1 MSARKHI
8 QSIEGDATPSDIFQ
22 PHLMGVELFD
32 DMDEVFLEARQLAAG
47 QHPDTGE
54 PELDQAKR
62 AVAIVTPGRLIVL
75 DPCPDSNTVPEDELL
90 PMLAMLPS
98 RSPLNI
104 SVILYTNLEA
114 LTTDMTKAIPF
125 RGYLLAWATAGHNVI
140 VFEGHSSAF
149 ESGVRNAD
157 VLLMDS
163 GMLPFVQFNWVEA
176 AQRVMQPEG
185 KIFLHDRQTFT
196 LSLFSQ
202 PEGQPPKSNIEV
214 NYNEL
219 LLRSLMRAAQSS
231 VEITAGEMVPDLLD
245 LVTESTDRDWISRN
259 IDRHRINAETLI
271 DLFLHKAGWRWSTP
285 FKTTG
290 VLKFRFP
297 LTNGTAGQWEFTLRL
312 TKKQLLEKD
321 NCASRDRVRELA
333 RLTAVNI
340 PVNI

>member
-1 MSARKHI
+1 MSDRKHI

-32 DMDEVFLEARQLAAG
+32 DMDELFLEARQLAAG

-54 PELDQAKR
+54 PVLDQAKR
-62 AVAIVTPGRLIVL
+62 GVATVTPGRLIVL

-98 RSPLNI
+98 KSPLNI
-104 SVILYTNLEA
+104 SVISYTNIEA
-114 LTTDMTKAIPF
+114 FTTDMTKAIPF

-140 VFEGHSSAF
+140 VFEGHPSAF

-196 LSLFSQ
+196 LSLFSK
-202 PEGQPPKSNIEV
+202 PEGQPPESNIEV

-219 LLRSLMRAAQSS
+219 LLRSLMRAVQIS

-259 IDRHRINAETLI
+259 FERDKVNAETLI
-271 DLFLHKAGWRWSTP
+271 DLLLHNAGWRWYTP

-290 VLKFRFP
+290 VLKFQFP
-297 LTNGTAGQWEFTLRL
+297 LTDGTAGQWEFTLRL
-312 TKKQLLEKD
+312 TKNTAGKRQLRIE
-321 NCASRDRVRELA
+321 R
-333 RLTAVNI
+333 
-340 PVNI
+340 